1 MPAAP
6 SRVVSEVLER
16 DALSLAEAAAL
27 VPSFRPGRATHP
39 ATIARWIADGVPLPD
54 GSRLHLEACRV
65 GGRLVTTKAA
75 LARFITAQNA
85 ATPVVNVL
93 DQLADSEDPLV
104 SQWGAAL
111 LQGDSQ
117 GGGTK

>member
-1 MPAAP
+1 MAA
-6 SRVVSEVLER
+6 VVIDELLEGK
-16 DALSLAEAAAL
+16 ALSIAEAAAL

-39 ATIARWIADGVPLPD
+39 ATIARWITDGIPMPD

-75 LARFITAQNA
+75 LARFIAAQNA
-85 ATPVVNVL
+85 AAPVVNVI
-93 DQLADSEDPLV
+93 DQLANFEDPLV

-111 LQGDSQ
+111 LQGESQ
-117 GGGTK
+117 GGGKK